1 MIKFYPAMK
10 PDIVVVGSIAL
21 DTIKTP
27 ESQVQDILGGSAVYF
42 AWAASYFSK
51 VGIAGVIGPDF
62 PQEHIKLLNTRSI
75 NLDGLKAGDKTFRW
89 TGEYGKNPDERK
101 TLSVCQDV
109 LENFNPELS
118 EEYCSSDYVFLAN
131 INPKSHLKVLS
142 QIKESK
148 KLIAGDTMDLW
159 IETEK
164 TLLLKT
170 LRRIDMMFL
179 NESEARQLT
188 NENNLIKAG
197 RSIFSYGPKTVIIK
211 KGENGVLAL
220 GKDILF
226 SIPAYPQEIVR
237 DATGA
242 GDSFAGGVIGFL
254 AQSGINEENLRKAVV
269 IGSVI
274 ASFCV
279 EDFGLSRLEKLT
291 KEDIM
296 RRVEKFRNLTRF

>member
-1 MIKFYPAMK
+1 MK
-10 PDIVVVGSIAL
+10 PDIAAVGSIAL

-27 ESQVQDILGGSAVYF
+27 QAEVQDILGGSAVYF

-51 VGIAGVIGPDF
+51 VGITGVIGPDF
-62 PQEHIKLLNTRSI
+62 PEEYLKLLSTRSI
-75 NLDGLKAGDKTFRW
+75 NLDGLKVGDKTFRW
-89 TGEYGKNPDERK
+89 TGEYGENPDDRK

-118 EEYCSSDYVFLAN
+118 EEYCSSDYIFLAN

-142 QIKESK
+142 QIKGSN
-148 KLIAGDTMDLW
+148 LVAGDTMDLW

-188 NENNLIKAG
+188 NESNLIKAG
-197 RSIFSYGPKTVIIK
+197 RSILSYGPKTVIVK
-211 KGENGVLAL
+211 KGENGVFVL
-220 GKDILF
+220 GEDILF
-226 SIPAYPQEIVR
+226 SIPAYPQETVR

-254 AQSGINEENLRKAVV
+254 AQENGENLRKAIVM
-269 IGSVI
+269 GSVI

-279 EDFGLSRLEKLT
+279 EDFGLRRLEKVT

-296 RRVEKFRNLTRF
+296 GRFEEFRNLTRF